1 MRLCLEKA
9 EVYNNSGNRFLE
21 HEMFSNSLLPLE
33 QHECL
38 HEQPGLLAIELVRE
52 AALLLFHYKRQIIFL
67 FILGNSFAFVK
78 FDQ

>member
-33 QHECL
+33 QHDCL
-38 HEQPGLLAIELVRE
+38 HEQDSWTVSNRISERGGFVVFSLQAADHFPFYTWEL
-52 AALLLFHYKRQIIFL
+52 F
-67 FILGNSFAFVK
+67 
-78 FDQ
+78 